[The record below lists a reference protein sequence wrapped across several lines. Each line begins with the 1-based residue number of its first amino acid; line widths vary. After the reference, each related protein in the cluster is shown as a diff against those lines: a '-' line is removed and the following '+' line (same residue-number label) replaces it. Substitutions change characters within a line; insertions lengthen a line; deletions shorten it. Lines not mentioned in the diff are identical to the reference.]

1 MRLGDYDKHGDICDY
16 GTESCTHYLHF
27 GIEDI
32 IVHSDY
38 KRTADHVV
46 NNIALIRLD
55 RSIQLG
61 NRIKPICLPFG
72 NNFISEEPV
81 TSALTVIGWRKTLAN
96 NDFVAK
102 SEKSVIL
109 SKTERCKAIFA
120 LDNTNICVVESD
132 SNAFKGGLLMR
143 EFAHRR
149 WVLEGIASSISI
161 GYSEIKD
168 CSEVNRETSRVYTR
182 VRSYADWLNEK
193 MEMKSVINEQLQY

>member
-1 MRLGDYDKHGDICDY
+1 MRLGDYDKHGNICDY
-16 GTESCTHYLHF
+16 GTESCTHYLQF

-38 KRTADHVV
+38 KRTEDYSL

-61 NRIKPICLPFG
+61 NRIKPICLLFG
-72 NNFISEEPV
+72 KNLIPEEPV
-81 TSALTVIGWRKTLAN
+81 NSTLTVIGWGQILAN

-109 SKTERCKAIFA
+109 SKTERCKAIFSV
-120 LDNTNICVVESD
+120 DKTNICVVESD
-132 SNAFKGGLLMR
+132 LNPFKGGLLMR

-149 WVLEGIASSISI
+149 WVLEGIASSINI

-168 CSEVNRETSRVYTR
+168 YSDVNRETSRVYTR

-193 MEMKSVINEQLQY
+193 MEMKSVINEQLQ

>member
-1 MRLGDYDKHGDICDY
+1 MRLGDYDKHGNICDY
-16 GTESCTHYLHF
+16 GTESCTHYLQF

-38 KRTADHVV
+38 KRTGDHIV

-55 RSIQLG
+55 RLIQLG

-72 NNFISEEPV
+72 NNFISASEPQN
-81 TSALTVIGWRKTLAN
+81 SFLTVIGWGKTLAN

-120 LDNTNICVVESD
+120 VDNTNICVVESN
-132 SNAFKGGLLMR
+132 SNSFNGGLLMR

-149 WVLEGIASSISI
+149 WVLEGIASSSTE
-161 GYSEIKD
+161 YSEIKD
-168 CSEVNRETSRVYTR
+168 CSDVNRETSRVYTR
-182 VRSYADWLNEK
+182 VKSYADWLNEK
-193 MEMKSVINEQLQY
+193 MEMKNVINEQLQY